1 MEIKESIFWNL
12 VRILWQK
19 KYVFIITVF
28 SVALITFIITS
39 LMAKTYKATLTFIV
53 NEDQGGLNISSLISD
68 LPFDIGGMGSTNVDK
83 YIAML
88 KSRRVKDALI
98 KKFDLWKEYGAEY
111 IELLYKEID
120 NNIEIQDNM
129 DGTITINCYFKRH
142 PEKAAEMVQT
152 MYDELYS
159 FSLELN
165 KEKSKDYREF
175 LEKNLNET
183 YKLLSLY
190 EDSLKDFQIKNK
202 VIQFDEQAKFSFT
215 ALAELESKSM
225 LYKIEYDVLKKSV
238 SANNPKLNEL
248 EAKYKAIQNKMNYL
262 YKNGEDYVMAF
273 NKMPEYGLIYYRLL
287 RKVTIQQEVLKILFP
302 MVQNSRIE
310 EKKETVNIQ
319 IIDPPFIPQ
328 YKTKPKRLTYMIIF
342 TFLAVFLEILYFAFN
357 ETFQKN
363 KVEIKK
369 WINK

>member
-19 KYVFIITVF
+19 KYVFIISII
-28 SVALITFIITS
+28 SVSIVTFIITS
-39 LMAKTYKATLTFIV
+39 IMPKTYKASLTFIV
-53 NEDQGGLNISSLISD
+53 NEEQGGMNISSLISD

-88 KSRRVKDALI
+88 KSRQVKDALTE
-98 KKFDLWKEYGAEY
+98 KFDLWKEYNAEY
-111 IELLYKEID
+111 IELLYKKID
-120 NNIEIQDNM
+120 NNIEILDNM
-129 DGTITINCYFKRH
+129 DGTVTISCYFKRY
-142 PEKAAEMVQT
+142 PQKAADMVQT
-152 MYDELYS
+152 MYDELYK

-183 YKLLSLY
+183 YRLLNTY
-190 EDSLKDFQIKNK
+190 EDSLKNFQVKNK
-202 VIQFDEQAKFSFT
+202 VIQFEEQAKFSFA

-238 SANNPKLNEL
+238 STNNPKLNEL
-248 EAKYKAIQNKMNYL
+248 KAKYNAIQNKMKDL
-262 YKNGEDYVMAF
+262 YENGEDYVIAF
-273 NKMPEYGLIYYRLL
+273 NKMPEYGLTYYRLL

-302 MVQNSRIE
+302 MVQNSKIE

-319 IIDPPFIPQ
+319 IIDSPFVPQ
-328 YKTKPKRLTYMIIF
+328 YKTKPKRMTYMIIF
-342 TFLAVFLEILYFAFN
+342 TFLAVFFEIFYFAFS
-357 ETFQKN
+357 EAYQKN
-363 KVEIKK
+363 KKEIKN